1 MTHLRPLKPSTWGA
15 IVVAL
20 GGLAPTVA
28 LARPPVA
35 PAEPP
40 AEPPRDAPPAEVVAP
55 ERETAPAAEAHATAS
70 APPPDDV
77 VAPEPAPVVASTPFQ
92 PKPPP
97 LHVEYLQYG
106 VALAANA
113 RLAAGATCPENAE
126 APCILGSG
134 GGLVVRVGWRPPGP
148 WYVGGAYEF
157 ANMDSGNLYRLGILQ
172 QARAEMRYVPETGL
186 RSAPYASWGLGAI
199 GYGNEWG
206 LETGGGVAFVGGGVE
221 FEVTRFALVGIA
233 VAYTPMLIAGW
244 TDTADQ
250 ERDLSL
256 AQFMRFELTFELR
269 SELSREDPDARLHG
283 TDARRRP

>member
-1 MTHLRPLKPSTWGA
+1 MTHLRPLKSSPWGLTA
-15 IVVAL
+15 VA
-20 GGLAPTVA
+20 G
-28 LARPPVA
+28 
-35 PAEPP
+35 
-40 AEPPRDAPPAEVVAP
+40 
-55 ERETAPAAEAHATAS
+55 
-70 APPPDDV
+70 DV
-77 VAPEPAPVVASTPFQ
+77 VAPEPPAEVASTPVQ

-113 RLAAGATCPENAE
+113 RLSPGATCPEDAV

-186 RSAPYASWGLGAI
+186 RSAPYAAWGLGAF
-199 GYGNEWG
+199 GYGNEWMM
-206 LETGGGVAFVGGGVE
+206 ETGGGVAFLGGGVE
-221 FEVTRFALVGIA
+221 FEVTRFALVGVA
-233 VAYTPMLIAGW
+233 LAYTPMLIAGW

-250 ERDLSL
+250 ERELSL

-269 SELSREDPDARLHG
+269 SELSREDPDAHPHAQTG
-283 TDARRRP
+283 GGVRRRP